1 MAFAQGKYERLRIHR
16 YETCPASLSYRTIR
30 LVGTGP
36 YACSARRRL
45 HRQPMRH
52 NMNESV
58 LSATRVGGSNILLLA
73 NRFSAMAED
82 GHFIRPAGGSGDGIG
97 KAVR

>member
-1 MAFAQGKYERLRIHR
+1 
-16 YETCPASLSYRTIR
+16 
-30 LVGTGP
+30 
-36 YACSARRRL
+36 
-45 HRQPMRH
+45 MRH